1 MHIGLNMNRR
11 ISIIAAVLACAVC
24 AAAAALLLMSQQ
36 GATAEETMPEGAHH
50 SVVLYDSGFEPKE
63 LTIKKGDVVEWSS
76 VRAYPFWP
84 ASDQHPTHS
93 QYRAFD
99 PLQPVPQDQTWSFQ
113 FTRVGQWDYHDHLNS
128 TLQGTIIVTE

>member
-1 MHIGLNMNRR
+1 MNTR
-11 ISIIAAVLACAVC
+11 ILLTVGAAIVGICVLGAAYVFNTQEGAVV
-24 AAAAALLLMSQQ
+24 
-36 GATAEETMPEGAHH
+36 EETVPEGERHT
-50 SVVLYDSGFEPKE
+50 VVLYDTGFEPKE

-76 VRAYPFWP
+76 VRPFPYWP

-113 FTRVGQWDYHDHLNS
+113 FTRTGQWDYHDHLNS
-128 TLQGTIIVTE
+128 TLQGSVIVTE